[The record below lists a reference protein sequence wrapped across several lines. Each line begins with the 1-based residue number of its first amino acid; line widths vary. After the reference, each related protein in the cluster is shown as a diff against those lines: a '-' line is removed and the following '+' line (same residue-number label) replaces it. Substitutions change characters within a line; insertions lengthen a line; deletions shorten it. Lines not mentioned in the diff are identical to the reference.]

1 MKVWKLFFIYT
12 RGKGKN
18 PFFHFSDFLDFPKIL
33 KKEYNIRFKIYPSP
47 FTSSPQHISIIVFPT
62 FVFLFTELSHV
73 VQERAR
79 SFCPLPLL
87 YPSASDFQFHS
98 AGDRWFRACGAYMWN
113 LSGFFGDI
121 ILSFGDIILSF
132 GDIIL
137 SFGDIFVFFGD
148 ILLSFGVIFVLL
160 ISEIVIIR
168 QVEQPI
174 RYRPPQANLVTIR
187 AKANRLTLFNKKNNW
202 LWKNY
207 IKFATV

>member
-1 MKVWKLFFIYT
+1 M
-12 RGKGKN
+12 
-18 PFFHFSDFLDFPKIL
+18 
-33 KKEYNIRFKIYPSP
+33 
-47 FTSSPQHISIIVFPT
+47 
-62 FVFLFTELSHV
+62 
-73 VQERAR
+73 
-79 SFCPLPLL
+79 
-87 YPSASDFQFHS
+87 
-98 AGDRWFRACGAYMWN
+98 
-113 LSGFFGDI
+113 SGFFGDIILSFGDI

-187 AKANRLTLFNKKNNW
+187 AKANRLTLFNKKTADYEKITLNLQPSNSFTC
-202 LWKNY
+202 KC
-207 IKFATV
+207 TQDDDSQTT

>member
-18 PFFHFSDFLDFPKIL
+18 LFFHFSDFLDFPKIL

-47 FTSSPQHISIIVFPT
+47 FTLHLDTTTHIHHRIPNICFPG
-62 FVFLFTELSHV
+62 L
-73 VQERAR
+73 
-79 SFCPLPLL
+79 
-87 YPSASDFQFHS
+87 
-98 AGDRWFRACGAYMWN
+98 
-113 LSGFFGDI
+113 FFGDI
-121 ILSFGDIILSF
+121 L
-132 GDIIL
+132 L

-174 RYRPPQANLVTIR
+174 RYHPPQANLVTIR
-187 AKANRLTLFNKKNNW
+187 AKNNGLTLFNGKNQLIMKK
-202 LWKNY
+202 
-207 IKFATV
+207 FH